1 MYRRDFDVFFDAVDD
16 RTVTLTVDTAHLV
29 KSGIDDIA
37 GVLRDFREVIDNVH
51 LKDIADG
58 DLRCS
63 VRATST
69 SRPSFDSDEIGY
81 RGWLCA
87 DEESGSDL
95 LGAMETCHQFITS
108 ALAAPKR
115 NDRPSDNVS
124 NQ

>member
-58 DLRCS
+58 DFK
-63 VRATST
+63 V
-69 SRPSFDSDEIGY
+69 
-81 RGWLCA
+81 
-87 DEESGSDL
+87 
-95 LGAMETCHQFITS
+95 LGQGHIDF
-108 ALAAPKR
+108 APVFR
-115 NDRPSDNVS
+115 L
-124 NQ
+124 